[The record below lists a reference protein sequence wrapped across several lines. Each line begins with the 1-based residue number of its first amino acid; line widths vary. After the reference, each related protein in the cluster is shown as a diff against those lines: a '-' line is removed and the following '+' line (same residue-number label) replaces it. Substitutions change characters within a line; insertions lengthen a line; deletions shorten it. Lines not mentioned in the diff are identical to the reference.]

1 LDAPFAV
8 IRVECGDALA
18 VMRISDIGEALDWR
32 LPAASWGSEKVIE
45 MLSIQPR
52 PDRSGARQT
61 QTGGYRTGAR
71 RIVPVSETA
80 AGSWPAAAM
89 FLYDSRQCAQG
100 LVGLP

>member
-45 MLSIQPR
+45 MLSIQAAPR
-52 PDRSGARQT
+52 PIRCTPNSNWRLSDRRPADRARVRD
-61 QTGGYRTGAR
+61 GGGKL
-71 RIVPVSETA
+71 
-80 AGSWPAAAM
+80 AGGGDV
-89 FLYDSRQCAQG
+89 F
-100 LVGLP
+100 V